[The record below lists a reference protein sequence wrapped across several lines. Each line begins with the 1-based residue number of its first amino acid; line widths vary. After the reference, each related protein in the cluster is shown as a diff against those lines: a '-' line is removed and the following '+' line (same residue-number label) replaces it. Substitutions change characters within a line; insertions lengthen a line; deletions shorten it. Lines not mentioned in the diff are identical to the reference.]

1 MITPNS
7 AAQAY
12 RLDGED
18 KKLHFAKLRRGTLLK
33 EKINGQLCLR
43 KQDATITFFL
53 NVTLQWP
60 KIFSQISVI
69 PIGSDPTAFF
79 ANLFLNYYE
88 NRQIKD
94 F

>member
-18 KKLHFAKLRRGTLLK
+18 KKLHFAKLLRGTLLK

-53 NVTLQWP
+53 NVTLQWQ
-60 KIFSQISVI
+60 KSSVK
-69 PIGSDPTAFF
+69 SVSYLLVLTLLHSLPTCF
-79 ANLFLNYYE
+79 
-88 NRQIKD
+88 
-94 F
+94 